1 MWHYV
6 VVDNDDNN
14 DKYNDDFPSL
24 KKSIPSSSMDYS
36 QVPQLIPKTENDH
49 SKKKKKDPSIVNR
62 SFQPSWEKLLEKE
75 NEEEEEE
82 DPFIGNGPF
91 EYPKEDKDPFNVNEE
106 KNDLSQVGLLY
117 ALDQEKQSKSSPFSN
132 TMVSSTATNSY
143 KNNERSK
150 KRVVG
155 VLPPESTH
163 DSIISIDPVVDLVDL
178 PQLILPNRVDDQSKL
193 LKKRVEFCLESDN
206 LETNE
211 VLVPVTQWN
220 FESLSTYFDSISTRN
235 VEVGSGS
242 WTISTSNIN
251 IDSDRSNFGKNTNDV
266 NVMSNQSKK
275 DCVSTMKNRADPIKP
290 YVKSLSNA

>member
-1 MWHYV
+1 M
-6 VVDNDDNN
+6 
-14 DKYNDDFPSL
+14 
-24 KKSIPSSSMDYS
+24 
-36 QVPQLIPKTENDH
+36 
-49 SKKKKKDPSIVNR
+49 
-62 SFQPSWEKLLEKE
+62 
-75 NEEEEEE
+75 
-82 DPFIGNGPF
+82 
-91 EYPKEDKDPFNVNEE
+91 
-106 KNDLSQVGLLY
+106 Y

-242 WTISTSNIN
+242 
-251 IDSDRSNFGKNTNDV
+251 
-266 NVMSNQSKK
+266 
-275 DCVSTMKNRADPIKP
+275 
-290 YVKSLSNA
+290 